1 MPKKDT
7 KKQKAE
13 RRLLTHQEQRQIFE
27 LGVQL
32 GIRIAEQQQKTG
44 IPCIRTLTLG
54 K

>member
-13 RRLLTHQEQRQIFE
+13 RRTLSHQEQREVFE

-32 GIRIAEQQQKTG
+32 GIRIGEQQRQGKPT
-44 IPCIRTLTLG
+44 IKRLTLG
-54 K
+54 E